1 MKKLLK
7 IYAVGQNMGPPL
19 THAEYN
25 LSLQVKIFIVNFRK
39 LVSSL
44 DMIDMILILMV
55 CLFIV
60 KFWLFGSSQEE
71 WKQAVQCEG
80 LLFCKQRDALLGVS
94 FTGNLRL
101 YCQYC
106 LTTKLHDQ
114 SAILKVFAIK
124 AVKMWQEKIPIT
136 CRNATHYS
144 THCFVE
150 LANK

>member
-1 MKKLLK
+1 
-7 IYAVGQNMGPPL
+7 MGPPL
-19 THAEYN
+19 TQAEYN

-44 DMIDMILILMV
+44 DMILILMV

-80 LLFCKQRDALLGVS
+80 LLFCKQRYALLGVS

-114 SAILKVFAIK
+114 SAILKVFVIK
-124 AVKMWQEKIPIT
+124 AVKMWQEKNPNNMSQGYSLPDSLF
-136 CRNATHYS
+136 CRVS
-144 THCFVE
+144 Q
-150 LANK
+150 